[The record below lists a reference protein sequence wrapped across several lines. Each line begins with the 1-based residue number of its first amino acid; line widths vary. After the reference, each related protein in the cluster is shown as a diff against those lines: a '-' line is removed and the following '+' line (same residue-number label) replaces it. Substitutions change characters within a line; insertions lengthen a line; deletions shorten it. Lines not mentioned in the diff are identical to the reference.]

1 MKIYQKATLVILFG
15 MFCSVKANAQYTING
30 KVTDESQEVLPGAN
44 IKVKGTSSG
53 TATNR
58 EGLFQLN
65 VMSLSDT
72 LIVSYLGFQ
81 TQEIPING
89 RTSID
94 IIMLVSSISGEE
106 VVVVG
111 YGSQRKKDLT
121 GAVGIVEME
130 ELAKSL
136 STNVTDRLQGRIPGV
151 TVSKTGE
158 DYDDVIE
165 TLPPV
170 EDGES
175 SSSPTG

>member
-1 MKIYQKATLVILFG
+1 MKIYQKSILVILFG
-15 MFCSVKANAQYTING
+15 MFCSVQANAQYAING

-58 EGLFQLN
+58 EGVFQLN

-72 LIVSYLGFQ
+72 LIISYLGFQ

-89 RTSID
+89 RTSIN
-94 IIMLVSSISGEE
+94 IIMSASSIAGEE

-121 GAVGIVEME
+121 GAVGIV
-130 ELAKSL
+130 A
-136 STNVTDRLQGRIPGV
+136 
-151 TVSKTGE
+151 VSYTHL
-158 DYDDVIE
+158 
-165 TLPPV
+165 TLP
-170 EDGES
+170 
-175 SSSPTG
+175 TKA